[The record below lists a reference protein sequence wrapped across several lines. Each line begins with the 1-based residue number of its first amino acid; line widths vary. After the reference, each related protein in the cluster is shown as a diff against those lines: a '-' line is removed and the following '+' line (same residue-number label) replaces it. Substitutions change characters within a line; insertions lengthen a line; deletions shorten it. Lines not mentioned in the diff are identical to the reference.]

1 MPICFDS
8 SRLRSILPETKDLA
22 LSPAQIEQVMD
33 GLYERGNWLMK
44 RFVLGHML
52 IALMLAA
59 SYRTWGVTL
68 AVGFAALLLFYI
80 PVTLIPKSSVTRILC
95 GISLQTFVAL
105 HIFQLHGIAEMHLF
119 FFTAFTMM
127 IVYCDWTSMLPGA
140 FLIMGQ
146 HLAFAI
152 LHNSGVKLYFFEKPY
167 VGLPDLWFYFA
178 IAIGHVAICGWWA
191 QLLRKQALT
200 DASQR
205 QEIAESRRQIESQL
219 STKRNSEA
227 ALQDAT
233 RDLLSTQHLL
243 EIDIR
248 ARQLA
253 QQTLREKEEILRSV
267 LSNLVDAVI
276 VAGKSNRF
284 VVYNP
289 AAERMFGAH
298 PPETPVSEWAQ
309 EYVFSRAG
317 TSTVVATND
326 MPLNRAMQGHDVNN
340 LELLVQ
346 MPATAE
352 NFWITVNGRPLRDHR
367 GLVCGGVIV
376 CRDLTERKLAEEA
389 LLESEKQLRQAQK
402 MEAVGRLAGGVAHDF
417 NNLLTV
423 IAGYSNLLFY
433 DPECNAEQREHAE
446 QIQQAAERAAA
457 LTGQLLT
464 FSRKQVVQNRAVQ
477 LNTAIEGIG
486 NMLRRLAGE
495 DVELMYRLAPDLGAV
510 IADPGQIEQVIMNL
524 AINARDAMPGGG
536 KLILDTRNVIVDA
549 SRLAHN
555 PEVEPGAYAL
565 LTVTDSGCGM
575 TAETQAQI
583 FEPFFTTKD
592 KGKGTGLG
600 LSIVYGIVQQSGGY
614 ITVYSH
620 PGQGATFA
628 IYLPLSTDPVVAPE
642 PEVAAAPSTG
652 GTETILL
659 VEDEATVRILIR
671 NVLAQHGYRVLEASC
686 GAEALSIC
694 ESYQAPVHLVLTD
707 VVMPGLKGPE
717 LVDRLRRRIPD
728 ARILYISGYTDN
740 AIEYFRHAEHHNAF
754 LAKPFSLDEVLK
766 KVREVL
772 NPASPRGISA
782 TPSH

>member
-1 MPICFDS
+1 MSNRFDS
-8 SRLRSILPETKDLA
+8 SRLPPILREENDLA
-22 LSPAQIEQVMD
+22 LSSTQIEEVMARI
-33 GLYERGNWLMK
+33 YERGNWLMK
-44 RFVLGHML
+44 RFVLGHLL
-52 IALMLAA
+52 IALVLSTAYKTYA
-59 SYRTWGVTL
+59 VT
-68 AVGFAALLLFYI
+68 AIVGLFAFLLFFV
-80 PVTLIPKSSVTRILC
+80 PVTFIPKSSITRVLC
-95 GISLQTFVAL
+95 GISLQIFVAL
-105 HIFQLHGIAEMHLF
+105 HIYQMHGIAEMHLF

-127 IVYCDWTSMLPGA
+127 IVYYDWASMLPGA
-140 FLIMGQ
+140 LLIMAQ
-146 HLAFAI
+146 RFAFAV
-152 LHNSGVKLYFFEKPY
+152 LHNSGYNLYFFEKPY
-167 VGLPDLWFYFA
+167 VEFRELWFYFA

-191 QLLRKQALT
+191 QLLRKQALN
-200 DASQR
+200 DAQ
-205 QEIAESRRQIESQL
+205 QQQQIAESRKQIEEQL
-219 STKRNSEA
+219 VITRNSEA
-227 ALQDAT
+227 ALQEAT
-233 RDLLSTQHLL
+233 RNLLSTQHLL
-243 EIDIR
+243 EIDIQ
-248 ARQLA
+248 ARQHA

-276 VAGKSNRF
+276 VADKDNRF
-284 VVYNP
+284 LVYNP
-289 AAERMFGAH
+289 AAERMFGPQMPDIPA
-298 PPETPVSEWAQ
+298 TEWAQ

-317 TSTVVATND
+317 TSTVMSSD
-326 MPLNRAMQGHDVNN
+326 EMPLARAMKGHDVDDM
-340 LELLVQ
+340 ELLVQ
-346 MPATAE
+346 MPTTAE
-352 NFWITVNGRPLRDHR
+352 SFWITVNARPLRDYR
-367 GLVCGGVIV
+367 GKVCGGVLV

-389 LLESEKQLRQAQK
+389 LYESEKQLRQAQK

-433 DPECNAEQREHAE
+433 DPNCNDEQRDHAE

-464 FSRKQVVQNRAVQ
+464 FSRKQVVRNRAVH
-477 LNTAIEGIG
+477 LNTTLEGIG

-495 DVELMYRLAPDLGAV
+495 DIELIYRLNPELGAV

-524 AINARDAMPGGG
+524 AINARDAMLGGG
-536 KLILDTRNVIVDA
+536 KLLFETRNVVVDS

-555 PEVEPGAYAL
+555 PEIEPGLYAL

-575 TAETQAQI
+575 SAETQTQI
-583 FEPFFTTKD
+583 FEPFFTTKE

-614 ITVYSH
+614 ITVTSRVGYGS
-620 PGQGATFA
+620 TFA
-628 IYLPLSTDPVVAPE
+628 IYLPLSTEEVVVIE
-642 PEVAAAPSTG
+642 PEITVAAFTG

-659 VEDEATVRILIR
+659 VEDEPAVRLLVR

-694 ESYQAPVHLVLTD
+694 ESYQGPVHLVLTD

-717 LVDRLRRRIPD
+717 LVDRLRRRIPN

-740 AIEYFRHAEHHNAF
+740 AIEYFRHAEDNNAF

-772 NPASPRGISA
+772 NPASPVGVA
-782 TPSH
+782 TPLH

>member
-1 MPICFDS
+1 MFNRSDS
-8 SRLRSILPETKDLA
+8 SRLPPILREENDLA
-22 LSPAQIEQVMD
+22 LSSNQIEEVMARI
-33 GLYERGNWLMK
+33 YERGNWLMK
-44 RFVLGHML
+44 RFVLGHLL
-52 IALMLAA
+52 IAVVLSTA
-59 SYRTWGVTL
+59 YKTWVPT
-68 AVGFAALLLFYI
+68 AIVGSFAFLLFYI
-80 PVTLIPKSSVTRILC
+80 PVTFLPTSSITRVLC

-105 HIFQLHGIAEMHLF
+105 HIYQMHGIAEMHLF

-127 IVYCDWTSMLPGA
+127 IVYYDWASMLPGA
-140 FLIMGQ
+140 LLIIAQ
-146 HLAFAI
+146 RFVFAV
-152 LHNSGVKLYFFEKPY
+152 LHNSGYNLYFFEKPY
-167 VGLPDLWFYFA
+167 VEFRELWFYFA
-178 IAIGHVAICGWWA
+178 IAISHMVICGWWA
-191 QLLRKQALT
+191 QLLRKQALN
-200 DASQR
+200 DAQQQR
-205 QEIAESRRQIESQL
+205 QIADSRKQIEEQL
-219 STKRNSEA
+219 TITRNSET
-227 ALQDAT
+227 ALQEAT

-243 EIDIR
+243 EIDIQV
-248 ARQLA
+248 RQHA

-276 VAGKSNRF
+276 VADQDNRF
-284 VVYNP
+284 IVYNP
-289 AAERMFGAH
+289 AAQRMFGPQVPDIPA
-298 PPETPVSEWAQ
+298 TDWAQ

-317 TSTVVATND
+317 TSTIMSSED
-326 MPLNRAMQGHDVNN
+326 MPLARAMKGHDVDDM
-340 LELLVQ
+340 ELLVQ
-346 MPATAE
+346 MPTTAE
-352 NFWITVNGRPLRDHR
+352 SFWITVNARPLRDPR
-367 GLVCGGVIV
+367 GKVCGCVLV

-389 LLESEKQLRQAQK
+389 LYESEKQLRQAQK

-433 DPECNAEQREHAE
+433 DPKCNDEQRDHAE

-464 FSRKQVVQNRAVQ
+464 FSRKQVVRNRAVH
-477 LNTAIEGIG
+477 LNATIEGIG

-495 DVELMYRLAPDLGAV
+495 DVELVYRLNPELGAV

-524 AINARDAMPGGG
+524 AINARDSMPGGG
-536 KLILDTRNVIVDA
+536 KLIFETRNAVVDS

-555 PEVEPGAYAL
+555 PEIEPGAYAL

-575 TAETQAQI
+575 SAETQAQI
-583 FEPFFTTKD
+583 FEPFFTTKE

-614 ITVYSH
+614 ITVTSREGH
-620 PGQGATFA
+620 GSTFA
-628 IYLPLSTDPVVAPE
+628 IYIPLSAEEVVVLE
-642 PEVAAAPSTG
+642 PEITVAAFTG

-659 VEDEATVRILIR
+659 VEDEAAVRLLVR

-694 ESYQAPVHLVLTD
+694 ESYQGPVHLVLTD

-717 LVDRLRRRIPD
+717 LVDRLRRRIPNS
-728 ARILYISGYTDN
+728 RVLYISGYTDN
-740 AIEYFRHAEHHNAF
+740 AIEYFRHAEHNNAF

-772 NPASPRGISA
+772 NPASPVGVP
-782 TPSH
+782 TPLH

>member
-1 MPICFDS
+1 MSNRFDS
-8 SRLRSILPETKDLA
+8 SRLPPILREENDLA
-22 LSPAQIEQVMD
+22 LSSIQIEEVMARI
-33 GLYERGNWLMK
+33 YERGNWLMK
-44 RFVLGHML
+44 RFVLGHLL
-52 IALMLAA
+52 IAVVLSTAYKTYAA
-59 SYRTWGVTL
+59 TSI
-68 AVGFAALLLFYI
+68 VGLFAFLLFFI
-80 PVTLIPKSSVTRILC
+80 PVTFLPRSSITRVLC
-95 GISLQTFVAL
+95 GISLQTLVAL
-105 HIFQLHGIAEMHLF
+105 HIYQMHGIAEMHLF

-127 IVYCDWTSMLPGA
+127 IVYYDWASMLPGA
-140 FLIMGQ
+140 LLIMAQ
-146 HLAFAI
+146 RFAFAV
-152 LHNSGVKLYFFEKPY
+152 LHNSGYNLYFFEKPY
-167 VGLPDLWFYFA
+167 VEFRELWFYFA

-191 QLLRKQALT
+191 QLLRKQALN
-200 DASQR
+200 DAQ
-205 QEIAESRRQIESQL
+205 QQQQIAESRKQIEDQL
-219 STKRNSEA
+219 AITRNSEA
-227 ALQDAT
+227 ALQEAT

-243 EIDIR
+243 EIDIQ
-248 ARQLA
+248 ARQHA

-276 VAGKSNRF
+276 VADKDNRF
-284 VVYNP
+284 LVYNP
-289 AAERMFGAH
+289 AAERMFGPQVPDIPA
-298 PPETPVSEWAQ
+298 TDWAQ

-317 TSTVVATND
+317 TSTIMSSEE
-326 MPLNRAMQGHDVNN
+326 MPLARAMKGHDVDDM
-340 LELLVQ
+340 ELLVQ
-346 MPATAE
+346 MPTTAE
-352 NFWITVNGRPLRDHR
+352 SFWITVNARPLRDHR
-367 GLVCGGVIV
+367 GKVCGGVLV

-389 LLESEKQLRQAQK
+389 LYESEKQLRQAQK

-433 DPECNAEQREHAE
+433 DPNCNDEQRDHAE

-464 FSRKQVVQNRAVQ
+464 FSRKQVVRNRAVH
-477 LNTAIEGIG
+477 LNTTLEGIG

-495 DVELMYRLAPDLGAV
+495 DIELVYRLNPELGAV

-524 AINARDAMPGGG
+524 AINARDAMLGGG
-536 KLILDTRNVIVDA
+536 KLLFETRNVVVDN

-555 PEVEPGAYAL
+555 PEIEPGLYAL

-575 TAETQAQI
+575 SAETQAQI
-583 FEPFFTTKD
+583 FEPFFTTKE

-614 ITVYSH
+614 ITVTSRVGH
-620 PGQGATFA
+620 GSTFA
-628 IYLPLSTDPVVAPE
+628 IYLPLSAEEVVVLE
-642 PEVAAAPSTG
+642 PEITVAAFTG

-659 VEDEATVRILIR
+659 VEDEAAVRLLVR
-671 NVLAQHGYRVLEASC
+671 NVLTQHGYRVLEASC

-694 ESYQAPVHLVLTD
+694 ESYQGPVHLVLTD

-717 LVDRLRRRIPD
+717 LVDRLRRRIPN

-740 AIEYFRHAEHHNAF
+740 AIEYFRHAEHNNAF

-772 NPASPRGISA
+772 NPASPVGVP
-782 TPSH
+782 TPLH

>member
-1 MPICFDS
+1 MFNRSDS
-8 SRLRSILPETKDLA
+8 SRLPPILREENDLA
-22 LSPAQIEQVMD
+22 LSSIQIEEVMARI
-33 GLYERGNWLMK
+33 YERGNWLMK
-44 RFVLGHML
+44 RFVLGHLL
-52 IALMLAA
+52 IAVVLSTA
-59 SYRTWGVTL
+59 YKTWIPT
-68 AVGFAALLLFYI
+68 AIVGSFAFLLFYI
-80 PVTLIPKSSVTRILC
+80 PVTFLPTSSITRVLC

-105 HIFQLHGIAEMHLF
+105 HIYQMHGIAEMHLF

-127 IVYCDWTSMLPGA
+127 IVYYDWASMLPGA
-140 FLIMGQ
+140 LLIIAQ
-146 HLAFAI
+146 RFVFAV
-152 LHNSGVKLYFFEKPY
+152 LHNSGYNLYFFEKPY
-167 VGLPDLWFYFA
+167 VGFRELWFYFA
-178 IAIGHVAICGWWA
+178 IAISHMVICGWWA
-191 QLLRKQALT
+191 QLLRKQALN
-200 DASQR
+200 DAQ
-205 QEIAESRRQIESQL
+205 QRRQIADSRKQIEEQL
-219 STKRNSEA
+219 AITRNSEA
-227 ALQDAT
+227 ALQEAT

-243 EIDIR
+243 EIDIQ
-248 ARQLA
+248 ARQHA

-276 VAGKSNRF
+276 VAGKDNRF
-284 VVYNP
+284 LVYNP
-289 AAERMFGAH
+289 AAQRMFGPQMPDIPA
-298 PPETPVSEWAQ
+298 TDWAQ

-317 TSTVVATND
+317 TSTIMSSEE
-326 MPLNRAMQGHDVNN
+326 MPLARAMKGYDVDDM
-340 LELLVQ
+340 ELLVQ
-346 MPATAE
+346 MPTTAE
-352 NFWITVNGRPLRDHR
+352 SFWITVNARPLRDHR
-367 GLVCGGVIV
+367 GRVCGGVLV

-389 LLESEKQLRQAQK
+389 LYESEKQLRQAQK

-433 DPECNAEQREHAE
+433 DPKCNDEQRDHAE

-464 FSRKQVVQNRAVQ
+464 FSRKQVVRNRAVH
-477 LNTAIEGIG
+477 LNTTIEGIG

-495 DVELMYRLAPDLGAV
+495 DVELVYRLNPELGAV

-524 AINARDAMPGGG
+524 AINARDSMPGGG
-536 KLILDTRNVIVDA
+536 KLIFETRNAVVDS

-555 PEVEPGAYAL
+555 PEIEPGAYAL

-575 TAETQAQI
+575 SAETQAQI
-583 FEPFFTTKD
+583 FEPFFTTKE

-614 ITVYSH
+614 ITVTSREGH
-620 PGQGATFA
+620 GSTFA
-628 IYLPLSTDPVVAPE
+628 IYIPLSTEEVVVLE
-642 PEVAAAPSTG
+642 PEITVAAFTG

-659 VEDEATVRILIR
+659 VEDEAAVRLLVR

-694 ESYQAPVHLVLTD
+694 ESYQGPVHLVLTD

-717 LVDRLRRRIPD
+717 LVDRLRRRIPNS
-728 ARILYISGYTDN
+728 RVLYISGYTDN
-740 AIEYFRHAEHHNAF
+740 AIEYFRHAEHNNAF

-772 NPASPRGISA
+772 NPASPVGVP
-782 TPSH
+782 TPLH